1 MKKIMLL
8 VIVSSL
14 FLVLAAGASANTAA
28 RLRVNVPFAFHIGS
42 DTVPAG
48 EYIFEMRAI
57 SAFAPSNSLVVV
69 WDKKGFVVG
78 MTASMP
84 GVDKDFESAKIHFN
98 RYNTDYFL
106 SSVVGAG
113 FQADIR
119 PTPLEKELRAGMKQ
133 VHQETLVAEQ

>member
-1 MKKIMLL
+1 MKKIMSF

-14 FLVLAAGASANTAA
+14 LLVLAAGVSANTAA

-42 DTVPAG
+42 ETLPAG

-57 SAFAPSNSLVVV
+57 AAFAPSNSLVVV
-69 WDKKGFVVG
+69 WDNKGLVVG
-78 MTASMP
+78 VTPSTP
-84 GVDKDFESAKIHFN
+84 GMDRDLESARIHFN

-106 SSVVGAG
+106 SSVTGAG

-119 PTPLEKELRAGMKQ
+119 PTKLEKELRAGMKQ
-133 VHQETLVAEQ
+133 VHEETLVAEQ